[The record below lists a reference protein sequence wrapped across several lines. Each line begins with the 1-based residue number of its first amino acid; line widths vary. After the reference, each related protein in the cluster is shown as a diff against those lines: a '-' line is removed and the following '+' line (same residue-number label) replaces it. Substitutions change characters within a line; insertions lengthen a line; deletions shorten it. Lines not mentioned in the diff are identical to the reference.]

1 MQLDTTPD
9 LGTPHISVPPG
20 TVLGHRKDGRP
31 IYAIAGGSG
40 EGEGGS
46 GSDGGQGNEG
56 GNDTGQDPAAQQGG
70 QEGQGDQDGES
81 WMDDLP
87 DKARKEILRL
97 RREAAANRVKAK
109 NGGTEQSARLQKV
122 LKALGL
128 ETDGDDADKLN
139 EKLTA
144 AQADA
149 KQRAVELAVYKAATK
164 AGADPDALLD
174 SRAFLTTVSAL
185 DHTGDSFDKDVLR
198 EVREA
203 AKTPKYRSAPVR
215 SGGNF
220 GGFDS
225 ADGDRVAKAD
235 PGKARLAAYYAEK

>member
-1 MQLDTTPD
+1 MQHRTMPD
-9 LGTPHISVPPG
+9 LGTQRLSVPPG
-20 TVLGHRKDGRP
+20 TVLGYRKDGRP
-31 IYAIAGGSG
+31 IYPIAGGSG

-46 GSDGGQGNEG
+46 EGGQGNEG
-56 GNDTGQDPAAQQGG
+56 GNQDTDQDSAAQQGG
-70 QEGQGDQDGES
+70 QNGQGDQDGES
-81 WMDDLP
+81 WLDDLP

-109 NGGTEQSARLQKV
+109 NGGTEQSEQLQKV

-128 ETDGDDADKLN
+128 ETDGDNADQLN

-174 SRAFLTTVSAL
+174 SRAFLNAVSAL
-185 DHTGDSFDKDVLR
+185 DHTGDSFDRDVLR

-203 AKTPKYRSAPVR
+203 AKSPKYRTAPAR

-220 GGFDS
+220 GGSDS
-225 ADGDRVAKAD
+225 DGDRVAKAE
-235 PGKARLAAYYAEK
+235 PGRARLSAYYAEK

>member
-1 MQLDTTPD
+1 MQFHTTPD

-40 EGEGGS
+40 EG
-46 GSDGGQGNEG
+46 DEG
-56 GNDTGQDPAAQQGG
+56 GNQDTDQDSAAQQGG
-70 QEGQGDQDGES
+70 QDNDGDESPLDG
-81 WMDDLP
+81 LP
-87 DKARKEILRL
+87 EKTRNEILRL
-97 RREAAANRVKAK
+97 RRENAANRQKLKTA
-109 NGGTEQSARLQKV
+109 GTEQSAQLQKV

-128 ETDGDDADKLN
+128 ETDGDNAEQLS

-215 SGGNF
+215 SGGDF
-220 GGFDS
+220 GGSDS
-225 ADGDRVAKAD
+225 AGDRVAKAD
-235 PGKARLAAYYAEK
+235 PGRSRLAAYYAEK

>member
-1 MQLDTTPD
+1 MQFDTTPD

-40 EGEGGS
+40 EGEGG
-46 GSDGGQGNEG
+46 GSEGGQGNEG
-56 GNDTGQDPAAQQGG
+56 GNDTDQDPAGQQGAQG
-70 QEGQGDQDGES
+70 GGEGDQDGES
-81 WMDDLP
+81 WLDELP

-97 RREAAANRVKAK
+97 RREAASNRVKAK
-109 NGGTEQSARLQKV
+109 NGGTEQSEQLQKV

-128 ETDGDDADKLN
+128 ETDGDNADQLN

-144 AQADA
+144 AQTDA

-174 SRAFLTTVSAL
+174 SRAFLNAVSAL
-185 DHTGDSFDKDVLR
+185 DHTGDTFDRDVLR

-203 AKTPKYRSAPVR
+203 AKSPKYRTAPAR

-220 GGFDS
+220 GGSDS
-225 ADGDRVAKAD
+225 DGDRAAKAE
-235 PGKARLAAYYAEK
+235 PGRARLSAYYAEK